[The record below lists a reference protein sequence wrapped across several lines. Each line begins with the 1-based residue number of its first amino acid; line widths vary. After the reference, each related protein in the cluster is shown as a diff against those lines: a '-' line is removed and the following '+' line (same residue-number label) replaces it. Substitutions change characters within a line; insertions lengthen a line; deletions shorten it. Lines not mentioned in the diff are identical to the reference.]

1 MAVFVYDRTRGLVK
15 IVERK
20 GTFYVYR
27 IKSII
32 ERFTWGSRTSKYNFI
47 WEKKY
52 SDKYRYQPFDEDDVS
67 NKPEVFIDDVKR
79 FDHYLIRRI

>member
-1 MAVFVYDRTRGLVK
+1 MAIFVYDRTRGLVK

-20 GTFYVYR
+20 GIFYVYR

-32 ERFTWGSRTSKYNFI
+32 EEFSWGSKASKYKFI

-52 SDKYRYQPFDEDDVS
+52 SDKYRYQPFDEDDIS
-67 NKPEVFIDDVKR
+67 YSPEYFIDDVKR
-79 FDHYLIRRI
+79 FDQHLIRRV

>member
-1 MAVFVYDRTRGLVK
+1 MAIFVYDKTRGLVK

-20 GTFYVYR
+20 GIFYVYR

-32 ERFTWGSRTSKYNFI
+32 EEFTWGSRTSKYKFI

-52 SDKYRYQPFDEDDVS
+52 SDKYRYQPFDEGDVS
-67 NKPEVFIDDVKR
+67 CNPEDFIDDVKR
-79 FDHYLIRRI
+79 FDQYLISRV